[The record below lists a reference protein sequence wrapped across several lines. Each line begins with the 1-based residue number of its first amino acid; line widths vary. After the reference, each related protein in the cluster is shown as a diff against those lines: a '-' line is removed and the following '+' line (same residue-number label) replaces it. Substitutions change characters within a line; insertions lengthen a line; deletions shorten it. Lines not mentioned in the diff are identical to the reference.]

1 LIKTWTVI
9 EIKKTS
15 NLLQVILTYGSSM
28 MGESYTPSALQIR
41 VKNLKQCK
49 EKSEKEKK
57 LNSKTF

>member
-1 LIKTWTVI
+1 
-9 EIKKTS
+9 
-15 NLLQVILTYGSSM
+15 M